1 MSKENLKRI
10 LYKQKIND
18 ISFIDLLDKLS
29 ESTIE
34 LIIKDLQTE
43 ETTIKDILYIF
54 CDGGTKNNGSK
65 NAKGG
70 YSVFFPDELYSI
82 FNVTKIIKEPTNNIC
97 ELRAIK
103 NIFKTIS
110 ENPDLFKEKN
120 VIICT
125 DSQYSINCLT
135 KWHTGWSKNGWKTAK
150 GQEVKNKEL
159 LQQILK
165 YSDVLGQGNIQI
177 TFKHIYSHQKEPFNK
192 KSLDYYMWYYNKIV
206 DENINKALLL
216 NEKLNNKLLL

>member
-1 MSKENLKRI
+1 MNSSKENLKRI

-29 ESTIE
+29 ENTIE
-34 LIIKDLQTE
+34 LIITDIQTE
-43 ETTIKDILYIF
+43 ESAVKDTLYIF

-70 YSVFFPDELYSI
+70 YSVYFTDESYYK

-110 ENPDLFKEKN
+110 ENPELFKEKN
-120 VIICT
+120 IIICT

-135 KWHTGWSKNGWKTAK
+135 KWHSGWIKNGWKTAK

-159 LQQILK
+159 VQQILE
-165 YSDVLGQGNIQI
+165 YSGNIKF
-177 TFKHIYSHQKEPFNK
+177 TFKHIYSHQKEPSNK
-192 KSLDYYMWYYNKIV
+192 KSLDYFMWYHNKIV
-206 DENINKALLL
+206 DENINKALILI
-216 NEKLNNKLLL
+216 